1 MNKGIWILLV
11 IMAGAMLPIQAGLNT
26 RMGKVLDSPSW
37 ATLISFIVGAIGMLA
52 YVAVNREA
60 LVLGSVKSAPAHLWV
75 AGLLGAFYVTVMVLA
90 FPRLGP
96 ALTFGLAVAGQL
108 LISLLL
114 DHFNLLVPHPHPIN
128 LHRILGI
135 LLIIAGVVIIRKF

>member
-26 RMGKVLDSPSW
+26 RMGKALDSPSW
-37 ATLISFIVGAIGMLA
+37 ATLISFIVGAIGMFA

-60 LVLGSVKSAPAHLWV
+60 LVLSSVKSAPAHLWV

-90 FPRLGP
+90 FPRLS
-96 ALTFGLAVAGQL
+96 Q
-108 LISLLL
+108 
-114 DHFNLLVPHPHPIN
+114 H
-128 LHRILGI
+128 
-135 LLIIAGVVIIRKF
+135 

>member
-60 LVLGSVKSAPAHLWV
+60 LILGSVKSAPAHLWV

-128 LHRILGI
+128 LYRILHYPI
-135 LLIIAGVVIIRKF
+135 VLRFIKIR